1 LFSVL
6 KGCECLIPFNFT
18 SDSLNRN
25 EMQNYINID
34 QQLHQLSQTI
44 AKVNRTFVETKEDD
58 SHTNLYFDPISC
70 RIYGHWMGADQN
82 QIILTLNLTNS
93 EFEWL
98 DTKWDVIQSIGI
110 SGKTQSQIELEIHG
124 MLVDLKLD
132 SKNFMA
138 EMHYEIPDYGLE
150 NKEWAPL
157 SMSCVK
163 EWVKWRSI
171 ANNASNMVTGSLQGT
186 TDVRIWPHHFDTG
199 IYLGANAKT
208 GIGFGMAMQDSMVGA
223 PYFYCTGS
231 NLNGDE
237 LEYAHMPDLTFGHW
251 VVGGTWN
258 GAVLSLLDLSEN
270 EMVKIRTFI
279 SETVACYLKKS
290 I

>member
-1 LFSVL
+1 
-6 KGCECLIPFNFT
+6 
-18 SDSLNRN
+18 
-25 EMQNYINID
+25 MQNYINID

-44 AKVNRTFVETKEDD
+44 AKVNRTFVEMKEDD

-186 TDVRIWPHHFDTG
+186 TAVSYTHLTLPT
-199 IYLGANAKT
+199 T
-208 GIGFGMAMQDSMVGA
+208 
-223 PYFYCTGS
+223 PY
-231 NLNGDE
+231 
-237 LEYAHMPDLTFGHW
+237 
-251 VVGGTWN
+251 V
-258 GAVLSLLDLSEN
+258 
-270 EMVKIRTFI
+270 
-279 SETVACYLKKS
+279 
-290 I
+290 